1 MMPVDLTTAGSLAGK
16 HALIT
21 GGSRGIG
28 RAISLALVQA
38 GVRVTIAARN
48 DAGLQQC
55 AADIEALTGQT
66 VCTVQMDVC
75 SAESVVAGFDAAVK
89 AQGVVDILINN
100 AGQAAS
106 APVLATDQQLWQQML
121 NVNLSSAFLCTQ
133 QVLPGMMERRWG
145 RIVNIASTAGLKAYP
160 YVSAYVAAK
169 HGLIG
174 YTRAVALE
182 IARSGV
188 TVNAVCPGFTDTA
201 IVDEA
206 IHNIV
211 EKTGRS
217 AEQARDSLAQH
228 NPQRRLI
235 QPEEVARCV
244 LWLCEPAA
252 SAMTG
257 QAITVAGGEWM

>member
-1 MMPVDLTTAGSLAGK
+1 MKPVDLTAAGSLAGK
-16 HALIT
+16 HAMIT

-55 AADIEALTGQT
+55 AADIGAQTGET
-66 VCTVQMDVC
+66 VYTVQMDVC
-75 SAESVVAGFDAAVK
+75 SAESVAAGFDAAAK
-89 AQGVVDILINN
+89 AQGGIDILINN

-106 APVLATDQQLWQQML
+106 APVLVTDQQLWQQML

-133 QVLPGMMERRWG
+133 QVLPGMMDRRWG

-182 IARSGV
+182 IARSGI